1 LSRRITTRN
10 LVGRYNSDTNVRAS
24 ASADSLSFLAYE
36 LEVQT
41 RARNWSPLLLE
52 VDRMISSMAL
62 LL

>member
-1 LSRRITTRN
+1 
-10 LVGRYNSDTNVRAS
+10 
-24 ASADSLSFLAYE
+24 LSFLADK